1 MPVKRDFGL
10 RLDREDPAE
19 HGRLVAYINIKLAS
33 MGLPIYSHEGTA
45 FVELASDMLEN
56 FREKDLLLSGYLP
69 PPDQRIQD
77 FLDSYLGDL
86 GLQSKPRLPSNTLVL
101 DRYGM
106 ARELSLPPGKH
117 KYSSPSLTSYRVRN
131 GVLHNPANDRR
142 TTEGVFHVA
151 EGGLPVPPDKKSVP
165 KLAFARILQGAFN
178 PPPELLELPFT
189 AGEERKAKTFLSLL
203 LRPTVRPG
211 IHGWCEERA
220 MELRFFAPGSLAANL
235 DFIESIFGNAGD
247 PYVAENDAAL
257 DPMRWTGTTGCII
270 LATHLAGTLTKKEL
284 GLPKWEEATERQ
296 RRDGMAWKDPCELYN
311 EGKPFKICAR
321 DDRGVVISIIADNYF
336 GYSKKE
342 VKSQVSYSAN
352 LMGLAEE
359 EHAGGALVFPSYN
372 LGTLYVPDTNLR
384 ARGHSLEG
392 VVELLGGRVELKEDG
407 YAVDLSFPEVVYL
420 PEDATI
426 SLEDQAARWIRGGA
440 QKSLRILPDKVYVH
454 PTGYRIR
461 MERHPGSGAWRLV
474 GTTADGLLCHKPCT
488 VSGGGKSEIA
498 KSILDAI
505 TYSPLIIGDYR
516 EDMAAV
522 KAIIERDYS
531 KRFRSGEVDERDILS
546 KQRSLGSVIKL
557 LSPSPL
563 FTEEYNAWLK
573 TIPER
578 IKALVFL
585 VKRFYR
591 PDWGAD
597 WMSRFNV
604 DAVNGTTGN
613 ILKFEGRAILG
624 SYLRVGRDDTG
635 MRRTFKLRQDF
646 MPAVKVQ
653 WEDDITAS
661 VTAPASRLPGL
672 PFWVDP
678 TLSIKFCKNI
688 EARFFQRP
696 DDAVVRGYDKQAEK
710 DLARRDNFISNFEPL
725 PRSEA
730 VDMAEK
736 SVSLTNYSESM
747 RDFVEETSRDRDFE
761 WFVASDRPRM
771 VNGAP
776 SKNPRYLQLD
786 PSYVDPLGRYLADLC
801 PTLFRKTRADER
813 VMHPVGATLPGRR
826 NNPADPASGI
836 RPLAVYGPIHYQE
849 LPELFMDFACSLTG
863 KSPSTTGA
871 GSEGALTKGP
881 FNSLVATTDLNNALL
896 SFILTG
902 YGGFTTAA
910 GHIGRKYRM
919 EHDLSLLVPELWARM
934 GTEERNPDYLK
945 RGGYLEKVED
955 FVYEGETIPAGRL
968 GWRITPLFATTYLG
982 RIFDTPASVFSDD
995 MLRPEL
1001 QSMPDFVDGVKN
1013 IAEAQAKAAKA
1024 YFEDGS
1030 VEAAIPPLKAIL
1042 HVMAEGQY
1050 QGMGLSDPK
1059 LRSLFD
1065 RDYVLKS
1072 DWYRDRL
1079 EAYRDREE
1087 SYMADSV
1094 RRLRAYL
1101 SGSAEAGSLAARR
1114 AKTELARAEE
1124 RLSVLGK
1131 AGYID
1136 LIEGSIGLDPLFRGA
1151 AATSGA
1157 ATGSGAKKAGAK

>member
-1 MPVKRDFGL
+1 MPIKRDFGL
-10 RLDREDPAE
+10 RLDRQNAAE
-19 HGRLVAYINIKLAS
+19 HDRLISYINIKLSS
-33 MGLPIYSHEGTA
+33 MGLPIYSREGTA

-56 FREKDLLLSGYLP
+56 FREKDLLLADYLP
-69 PPDQRIQD
+69 PPDRRIQD

-86 GLQSKPRLPSNTLVL
+86 GLQTKPRLPSGTLVL

-106 ARELSLPPGKH
+106 ARELSLPPDKH

-131 GVLHNPANDRR
+131 GVLHNPASDRR

-151 EGGLPVPPDKKSVP
+151 DGGLPVPPDKKEVP
-165 KLAFARILQGAFN
+165 KLAFARLLAAALN
-178 PPPELLELPFT
+178 PPADLLELPFT
-189 AGEERKAKTFLSLL
+189 AGEERKARTLLSLL

-211 IHGWCEERA
+211 VHGWCEERA
-220 MELRFFAPGSLAANL
+220 MELRFFAPGSLAASL

-257 DPMRWTGTTGCII
+257 DPLRWTGTTGCII
-270 LATHLAGTLTKKEL
+270 LATHLTSFTKKEL
-284 GLPKWEEATERQ
+284 GLPTWEKATDRQ
-296 RRDGMAWKDPCELYN
+296 RREGMAWKDPDEPYN
-311 EGKPFKICAR
+311 DGRPFKICAR
-321 DDRGVVISIIADNYF
+321 DDRGVIVSVIADNYF

-342 VKSQVSYSAN
+342 VKAQISYSAN
-352 LMGLAEE
+352 LLGLAEE

-372 LGTLYVPDTNLR
+372 LGTLFVPDTNLR
-384 ARGHSLEG
+384 ARGHSLDG
-392 VVELLGGRVELKEDG
+392 VLELMGGRVSFKEEG
-407 YAVDLSFPEVVYL
+407 YAVDLTFPQVVYL
-420 PEDATI
+420 PEDAVI
-426 SLEDQAARWIRGGA
+426 SLEDQTARWSRGGV
-440 QKSLRILPDKVYVH
+440 QRSLRILPDKVYVH

-474 GTTADGLLCHKPCT
+474 GTASDGLLCHKPCT

-516 EDMAAV
+516 DDMAAV
-522 KAIIERDYS
+522 KAIMERDYS
-531 KRFRSGEVDERDILS
+531 NRFKGDEVDRRDILS

-563 FTEEYNAWLK
+563 FTDDYNAWLR

-578 IKALVFL
+578 IKALVFFI
-585 VKRFYR
+585 KRFYQ
-591 PDWGAD
+591 PDWGGD
-597 WMSRFNV
+597 WASRFTV

-613 ILKFEGRAILG
+613 ILKFEGRAVLG
-624 SYLRVGRDDTG
+624 SYLRVGRDETG

-646 MPAVKVQ
+646 MPAAKVQ

-661 VTAPASRLPGL
+661 VTVPASRLSGL
-672 PFWVDP
+672 PYWVDP

-696 DDAVVRGYDKQAEK
+696 DDAVVRGYDRQAER

-730 VDMAEK
+730 GEMSEK
-736 SVSLTNYSESM
+736 CVSLTTYSEPM
-747 RDFVEETSRDRDFE
+747 REFVEGAANDKSFE

-786 PSYVDPLGRYLADLC
+786 PSYVDPLSRYLADLG
-801 PTLFRKTRADER
+801 PRLYRRVRADER
-813 VMHPVGATLPGRR
+813 VMHPVSATLPGRR

-836 RPLAVYGPIHYQE
+836 RPLAVYGPIHYQD
-849 LPELFMDFACSLTG
+849 LPELFMDFVCSLTG

-881 FNSLVATTDLNNALL
+881 FNCLSPTTDLNNALL

-934 GTEERNPDYLK
+934 GTEERNPENLK
-945 RGGYLEKVED
+945 RSGYLERIED
-955 FVYEGETIPAGRL
+955 FEYEGETVPASRL
-968 GWRITPLFATTYLG
+968 GWRITPLFVTTYLG
-982 RIFDTPASVFSDD
+982 RIFDTPSTVFSDD

-1001 QSMPDFVDGVKN
+1001 QSLPDFVDGVRN
-1013 IAEAQAKAAKA
+1013 IAEAQAKSAAA

-1042 HVMAEGQY
+1042 HVMAKGSY
-1050 QGMGLSDPK
+1050 QGRSIHDPGV
-1059 LRSLFD
+1059 RELFE
-1065 RDYVLKS
+1065 RNYVLHS

-1079 EAYRDREE
+1079 ESYRDRE
-1087 SYMADSV
+1087 ADYVAASV
-1094 RRLRAYL
+1094 KRLRDYL
-1101 SGSAEAGSLAARR
+1101 AISAEAGSVAARR
-1114 AKTELARAEE
+1114 AKSELARAEE
-1124 RLSVLGK
+1124 RLAILGQ
-1131 AGYID
+1131 AGYMD
-1136 LIEGSIGLDPLFRGA
+1136 MIEGSIGLDPLFRGA
-1151 AATSGA
+1151 SKGVRA
-1157 ATGSGAKKAGAK
+1157 